1 MNKPTELSLHDP
13 ADPIFLEI
21 KEGSQVIVPDASALL
36 KGSYSRQ
43 GPDLL
48 ISGDNGEQIYII
60 GFFSE
65 PNPPDLYTENG
76 ARISAELATKLAGS
90 ATPGQY
96 AQLGPSASPQPIGS
110 VKALSGEVNVTR
122 SDGTN
127 IKLGANDPIF
137 QGDVIQTSADGTVGL
152 IFNDNTTISLSEGG
166 RMVLDEFVYDPATET
181 GSSKT
186 SFVQGVFSFVS
197 GKIAKSGDDSMTV
210 GAFVSKSCCS

>member
-96 AQLGPSASPQPIGS
+96 AQLGPSASPQPIHLPL
-110 VKALSGEVNVTR
+110 LSLLGRLRPYLARLTL
-122 SDGTN
+122 SDQT
-127 IKLGANDPIF
+127 API
-137 QGDVIQTSADGTVGL
+137 
-152 IFNDNTTISLSEGG
+152 
-166 RMVLDEFVYDPATET
+166 
-181 GSSKT
+181 
-186 SFVQGVFSFVS
+186 
-197 GKIAKSGDDSMTV
+197 
-210 GAFVSKSCCS
+210 